1 MMVINNEKEKLK
13 GKLMENC
20 TIIICKL
27 VPVFQSKYII
37 PEYIIDYQTSIAISS
52 TI

>member
-1 MMVINNEKEKLK
+1 MVINNEKEKLK
-13 GKLMENC
+13 ELMEKC